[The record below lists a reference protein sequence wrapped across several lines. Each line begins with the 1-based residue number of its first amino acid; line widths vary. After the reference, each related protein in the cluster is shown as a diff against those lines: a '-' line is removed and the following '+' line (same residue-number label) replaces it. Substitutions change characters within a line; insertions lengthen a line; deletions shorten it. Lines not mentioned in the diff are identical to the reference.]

1 MDAIDR
7 IKQEKKSFHRSTIG
21 KKSGNQVILTRAES
35 LQNDVDQIKEKV
47 EGILAANVGERGV
60 D

>member
-7 IKQEKKSFHRSTIG
+7 MKQERKSFLRDIGG
-21 KKSGNQVILTRAES
+21 KKNGHEAILTRAES
-35 LQNDVDQIKEKV
+35 LQQDVDQIKEKV
-47 EGILAANVGERGV
+47 EGILKENVGERKI